1 MPSSLGSAG
10 PHLDLCVGE
19 KGELATEEAVWWRG
33 RRDGGCGG
41 RHAANGERQRC
52 GSMAMEEGAGTAPVG
67 GENTREREKE
77 EVKERLIESLFG
89 VNAMTIFGKPK
100 IATLL
105 AIGESLSIL
114 AQHLCRLF

>member
-1 MPSSLGSAG
+1 MMGI
-10 PHLDLCVGE
+10 E
-19 KGELATEEAVWWRG
+19 
-33 RRDGGCGG
+33 GGYGDY
-41 RHAANGERQRC
+41 RSR
-52 GSMAMEEGAGTAPVG
+52 VG